1 MSEAAI
7 FIYGLA
13 VFAIVAA
20 ACGLI
25 VFGIVE
31 ERRSREQLDAGPDAR
46 DPGLDKPE
54 RGAARL
60 RDPEST
66 QAEGTR

>member
-13 VFAIVAA
+13 VFTIVAA

-46 DPGLDKPE
+46 DPGLDAPGGE
-54 RGAARL
+54 AAPHR
-60 RDPEST
+60 RPESSGA
-66 QAEGTR
+66 QGAR